1 MELVQRYREWRST
14 KLTRLVNSYLETR
27 LHKKKFST
35 LTEEDKVLYEV
46 YTLSPDMQ
54 MLLNLLTEKE
64 GIWSAI
70 LILSLF
76 DKSFKNEFKVKLNFS
91 KNPNLLLKKLF
102 RAMIF
107 LRMVLVHTK

>member
-27 LHKKKFST
+27 LHRKKFST

-54 MLLNLLTEKE
+54 MLLNLLTEK
-64 GIWSAI
+64 
-70 LILSLF
+70 
-76 DKSFKNEFKVKLNFS
+76 KEFG
-91 KNPNLLLKKLF
+91 LLY
-102 RAMIF
+102 
-107 LRMVLVHTK
+107 